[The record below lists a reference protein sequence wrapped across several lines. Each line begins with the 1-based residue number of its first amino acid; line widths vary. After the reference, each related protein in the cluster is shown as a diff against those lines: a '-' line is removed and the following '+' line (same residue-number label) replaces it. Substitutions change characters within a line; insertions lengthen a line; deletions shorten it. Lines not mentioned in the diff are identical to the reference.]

1 MLPDTL
7 LVRRLPENLT
17 ERDLNELF
25 SSFGAQQVYK
35 NEPKGNMRNSTAVI
49 K

>member
-25 SSFGAQQVYK
+25 SSFGAQRVLK
-35 NEPKGNMRNSTAVI
+35 DEPKGKMRNNTAVV